1 MEFGYSDEQKTLR
14 GEVEEFYLQELPED
28 YRPGS
33 SSITEDQQAFW
44 VALQK
49 KAAGRGYL
57 TPGWPKEYGG
67 MGMDHIEQ
75 GIVHEVEGVLG
86 ITWPATAGLRLAGPA
101 TILFGTEE
109 QKAKVL
115 PPITRGEAN
124 WFQAFTEP
132 EAGSDEAN
140 VQLRAEE
147 VEEGFILNGQK
158 TFISGIYKPDYL
170 YTLVR
175 TAEITPKHKGI
186 SLFLVPADSPGISYQ
201 PQVSMGGGVQ
211 NDIFFD
217 DVHLSRD
224 TLLGK
229 INQGFYHA
237 MATFE
242 FERSGTN
249 WLGASRRE
257 LVEFV
262 QFCKKEKRHGKALI
276 DDPEI
281 GRALAQMAIDLRV
294 QELSTWHTI
303 WWFTEREKLGSKPYD
318 LSAFFLKMFDTKRNE
333 VMMRTLGAY
342 GQLKGSSPWA
352 KMSGRVESQWQRMR
366 TWHAGGTVEI
376 YKMILANRGLGLPR
390 APRPTTQSK

>member
-1 MEFGYSDEQKTLR
+1 MEFGYSDEQVALR
-14 GEVEEFYLQELPED
+14 RDVEEFYLQELPED

-33 SSITEDQQAFW
+33 SSITVDQQAFW
-44 VALQK
+44 RALQK

-75 GIVHEVEGVLG
+75 GIVHEVEGILG

-115 PPITRGEAN
+115 PPITKGEAI

-140 VQLRAEE
+140 VQLRAVE
-147 VEEGFILNGQK
+147 VEDGFVLNGQK
-158 TFISGIYKPDYL
+158 TFISGIYQPDYL
-170 YTLVR
+170 YTLAR
-175 TAEITPKHKGI
+175 TADITPKHKGI

-201 PQVSMGGGVQ
+201 PQVSMGGGDQ

-217 DVHLSRD
+217 NVHLSRD
-224 TLLGK
+224 ALLGQ
-229 INQGFYHA
+229 INKGFYHA

-249 WLGASRRE
+249 WLGSSKRE
-257 LVEFV
+257 FLEFV
-262 QFCKKEKRHGKALI
+262 QLCKKETRNGQPLI
-276 DDPEI
+276 DDPEV
-281 GRALAQMAIDLRV
+281 GRAVAQMAIDLRV
-294 QELSTWHTI
+294 QELVTFHTI
-303 WWFTEREKLGSKPYD
+303 WWFTKREELGSKPYD
-318 LSAFFLKMFDTKRNE
+318 LSAYFLKLFDTKRNE
-333 VMMRTLGAY
+333 MMMRTLGVY
-342 GQLKGSSPWA
+342 GQLKKNSSWA
-352 KMSGRVESQWQRMR
+352 KMHGHVESQWQRMR
-366 TWHAGGTVEI
+366 TWHAGGTMEI
-376 YKMILANRGLGLPR
+376 YKVILANRGLALPR
-390 APRPTTQSK
+390 APRPTKQTQ

>member
-1 MEFGYSDEQKTLR
+1 MEFGYSGEQKTLR

-44 VALQK
+44 LALQK

-57 TPGWPKEYGG
+57 TPGWPAEYGG

-115 PPITRGEAN
+115 PEITRGEAN

-140 VQLRAEE
+140 VQLRADE
-147 VEEGFILNGQK
+147 VEDGFILNGQK

-175 TAEITPKHKGI
+175 TADITPKHKGI
-186 SLFLVPADSPGISYQ
+186 SLFLIPADSPGISYQ

-257 LVEFV
+257 LIEFV

-281 GRALAQMAIDLRV
+281 GRAIAQMAMDLRV
-294 QELSTWHTI
+294 QELCTWHTI

-342 GQLKGSSPWA
+342 GQLKNSSPWA
-352 KMSGRVESQWQRMR
+352 KLSGRVESQWQRMR

-376 YKMILANRGLGLPR
+376 YKMILANRGLGMPR
-390 APRPTTQSK
+390 APRPTKQSK